1 MELATVPFNSQQGG
15 LLSFDYSPIQIYL
28 DKGSTM
34 EKWLKLQN
42 GSDIRGVAIAGVE
55 GQPVTLPDP
64 IVRSIGFAFVQWL
77 SERLGKPATQLKI
90 SVGHDS
96 RISANQVKNC
106 IFQGLEAAGAVAFDC
121 GLASTPAMFMS
132 TIFTNHGYDGALM
145 LTASHLPFNRNG
157 MKFFLRDGGLEKRE
171 ITEILTMAAEIGEL
185 SAGATVT
192 ATPINLMDDYAT
204 HLVTIIRNSTGKTTP
219 LDGLKIV
226 VDAGNGAGGFFV
238 DKVLQPLGADTTG
251 SQFLE
256 PDGMFPNHI
265 PNPEDNE
272 AMAAIIMAVNNNA
285 ADFGIIFDT
294 DVDRAG
300 AVDKNGTPIN
310 RNRFIALMATIVLEE
325 HPGSVIVTDSV
336 TSTGLKWWI
345 EEKLGG
351 IHHRFQ
357 RGYRNVIN
365 EAIRLNCE
373 GKESFL
379 ALETSGHGALK
390 ENYFLDDGAYQIA
403 KILIKMAQLKADGET
418 TIDQLIADLPEALE
432 AAEYRPK
439 IKATEFNAYGT
450 SVLKGFAEFVGKT
463 AGWSLTPNNYE
474 GVHVTCDASAGNGWA
489 LLRKSLHDPQLP
501 LNIESEECGG
511 VEKIAIKIK
520 EFLSAYGKLDL
531 PDM

>member
-1 MELATVPFNSQQGG
+1 
-15 LLSFDYSPIQIYL
+15 
-28 DKGSTM
+28 M

-42 GSDIRGVAIAGVE
+42 GSDVRGVAIAGVE
-55 GQPVTLPDP
+55 GQPVTLHDP
-64 IVRSIGFAFVQWL
+64 IVRSIGFAFAVWL
-77 SERLGKPATQLKI
+77 SEQLGKPVDQLKI

-96 RISANQVKNC
+96 RISAHQIKTS
-106 IFQGLEAAGAVAFDC
+106 IFQGMATAGATLFDC

-132 TIFTNHGYDGALM
+132 TVFTNHGYDGSIM

-157 MKFFLRDGGLEKRE
+157 MKFFIREGGLEKKD
-171 ITEILTMAAEIGEL
+171 ITKILTMAARSGER
-185 SAGATVT
+185 SD
-192 ATPINLMDDYAT
+192 TPIINATTVNLMDDYAA
-204 HLVTIIRNSTGKTTP
+204 HLVTIIRNGVGNDTP
-219 LDGLKIV
+219 LDNLKIV

-265 PNPEDNE
+265 PNPEDQD
-272 AMAAIIMAVNNNA
+272 AMAAIITAVKDNG

-300 AVDKNGTPIN
+300 AVDKNGIPIN

-351 IHHRFQ
+351 EHHRFQ

-365 EAIRLNCE
+365 EAVRLNAT
-373 GKESFL
+373 GKESWL

-403 KILIKMAQLKADGET
+403 KILIKVTQLKAAKKG
-418 TIDQLIADLPEALE
+418 TIDELIAELPEPVE

-439 IKATEFNAYGT
+439 IKVIDFSTYGS
-450 SVLKGFAEFVGKT
+450 SVLEGFAAFVEQT
-463 AGWSLTPNNYE
+463 EGWSLTPNNYE
-474 GVHVTCDASAGNGWA
+474 GVHVTCDATAGNGWA

-501 LNIESEECGG
+501 LNIETDEVGG
-511 VEKIAIKIK
+511 VERIAAKIK
-520 EFLSAYGKLDL
+520 GFLSGYEGLEL
-531 PDM
+531 QDM

>member
-1 MELATVPFNSQQGG
+1 
-15 LLSFDYSPIQIYL
+15 
-28 DKGSTM
+28 M

-42 GSDIRGVAIAGVE
+42 GSDVRGVAIAGIE
-55 GQPVTLPDP
+55 GQPVTLHDP
-64 IVRSIGFAFVQWL
+64 IVRSIGFAFAVWL
-77 SERLGKPATQLKI
+77 SEQLGKPVDQLKI

-96 RISANQVKNC
+96 RISAHQIKTS
-106 IFQGLEAAGAVAFDC
+106 IFQGMATAGATLFDC

-132 TIFTNHGYDGALM
+132 TVFTNHGYDGSIM

-157 MKFFLRDGGLEKRE
+157 MKFFIREGGLEKKD
-171 ITEILTMAAEIGEL
+171 ITKILTMAARSGER
-185 SAGATVT
+185 SD
-192 ATPINLMDDYAT
+192 TPIINATTVNLMDDYAA
-204 HLVTIIRNSTGKTTP
+204 HLVTIIRNGVGNDTP
-219 LDGLKIV
+219 LDNLKIV

-265 PNPEDNE
+265 PNPEDQD
-272 AMAAIIMAVNNNA
+272 AMAAIITAVKDNG

-300 AVDKNGTPIN
+300 AVDKNGIPIN

-351 IHHRFQ
+351 EHHRFQ

-365 EAIRLNCE
+365 EAVRLNAT
-373 GKESFL
+373 GKESWL

-403 KILIKMAQLKADGET
+403 KILIKVTQLKAAKKG
-418 TIDQLIADLPEALE
+418 TIDELIAELPEPVE

-439 IKATEFNAYGT
+439 IKVVDFSTYGS
-450 SVLKGFAEFVGKT
+450 SVLEGFAAFVEQT
-463 AGWSLTPNNYE
+463 EGWSLTPNNYE
-474 GVHVTCDASAGNGWA
+474 GVHVTCDATAGNGWA

-501 LNIESEECGG
+501 LNIETDEVGG
-511 VEKIAIKIK
+511 VERIAAKIK
-520 EFLSAYGKLDL
+520 GFLSDYEGLDL
-531 PDM
+531 QDM

>member
-1 MELATVPFNSQQGG
+1 
-15 LLSFDYSPIQIYL
+15 
-28 DKGSTM
+28 M

-42 GSDIRGVAIAGVE
+42 GSDVRGVAIAGIE
-55 GQPVTLPDP
+55 GQPVTLHDP
-64 IVRSIGFAFVQWL
+64 IVRSIGFAFAVWL
-77 SERLGKPATQLKI
+77 SEQLGKPVDQLKI

-96 RISANQVKNC
+96 RISAHQIKTS
-106 IFQGLEAAGAVAFDC
+106 IFQGMATAGATLFDC

-132 TIFTNHGYDGALM
+132 TVFTNHGYDGSIM

-157 MKFFLRDGGLEKRE
+157 MKFFIREGGLEKKD
-171 ITEILTMAAEIGEL
+171 ITKILTMAARSGER
-185 SAGATVT
+185 SD
-192 ATPINLMDDYAT
+192 TPIINATTVNLMDDYAA
-204 HLVTIIRNSTGKTTP
+204 HLVTIIRNGVGNDTP
-219 LDGLKIV
+219 LDNLKIV

-265 PNPEDNE
+265 PNPEDQD
-272 AMAAIIMAVNNNA
+272 AMAAIITAVKDNG

-300 AVDKNGTPIN
+300 AVDKNGIPIN

-336 TSTGLKWWI
+336 TSTGLKWWV

-351 IHHRFQ
+351 EHHRFQ

-365 EAIRLNCE
+365 EAVRLNAT
-373 GKESFL
+373 GKESWL

-403 KILIKMAQLKADGET
+403 KILIKVTQLKAAKKG
-418 TIDQLIADLPEALE
+418 TIDELIAELPKPVE

-439 IKATEFNAYGT
+439 IKVVDFSTYGS
-450 SVLKGFAEFVGKT
+450 SVLKGFAAFVEQT
-463 AGWSLTPNNYE
+463 EGWCLTPNNYE
-474 GVHVTCDASAGNGWA
+474 GVHVTCDATAGNGWA

-501 LNIESEECGG
+501 LNIETDEVGG
-511 VEKIAIKIK
+511 VERIAAKIK
-520 EFLSAYGKLDL
+520 GFLSGYEGLEL
-531 PDM
+531 QDM

>member
-1 MELATVPFNSQQGG
+1 
-15 LLSFDYSPIQIYL
+15 
-28 DKGSTM
+28 M

-42 GSDIRGVAIAGVE
+42 GSDVRGVAIAGVE
-55 GQPVTLPDP
+55 GQPITLPDP
-64 IVRSIGFAFVQWL
+64 IVRSIGFAFAQWL
-77 SERLGKPATQLKI
+77 SERLSKPVSQLKV

-96 RISANQVKNC
+96 RISANQINNC
-106 IFQGLEAAGAVAFDC
+106 IFQGVEAAGAVVFDC

-132 TIFTNHGYDGALM
+132 TVFENHGYDGAIM
-145 LTASHLPFNRNG
+145 VTASHLPFNRNG
-157 MKFFLRDGGLEKRE
+157 MKFFIREGGLEKQD
-171 ITEILTMAAEIGEL
+171 ITKILNLAAKIGKL
-185 SAGATVT
+185 SAIPTT
-192 ATPINLMDDYAT
+192 NTTPVNLMDDYAAY
-204 HLVTIIRNSTGKTTP
+204 LVAIIRNGTEIDTP

-238 DKVLQPLGADTTG
+238 DKILRPLGADTSG
-251 SQFLE
+251 SQFLN
-256 PDGMFPNHI
+256 PDGRFPNHT
-265 PNPEDNE
+265 PNPEDQD
-272 AMAAIIMAVNNNA
+272 AMNAIIAAVKENS

-310 RNRFIALMATIVLEE
+310 RNHFIALMATIVLEE

-345 EEKLGG
+345 EAKLGG

-365 EAIRLNCE
+365 EAIRLNAA
-373 GKESFL
+373 GKESWL

-403 KILIKMAQLKADGET
+403 KILIKIAQLKVADKG
-418 TIDQLIADLPEALE
+418 TIDELIAELPEPVE

-439 IKATEFNAYGT
+439 INVADFGPYADTVLADFSAFVKQTE
-450 SVLKGFAEFVGKT
+450 
-463 AGWSLTPNNYE
+463 GWSLTADSYE
-474 GVHVTCDASAGNGWA
+474 GVHVTCDATAGNGWA

-501 LNIESEECGG
+501 LNIESEKSGG
-511 VEKIAIKIK
+511 VKLIAAKIK
-520 EFLSAYGKLDL
+520 EFLSDYKGLDV
-531 PDM
+531 PEV

>member
-1 MELATVPFNSQQGG
+1 
-15 LLSFDYSPIQIYL
+15 
-28 DKGSTM
+28 M
-34 EKWLKLQN
+34 EKWLDLQN
-42 GSDIRGVAIAGVE
+42 GSDVRGVATAGVK
-55 GQPVTLPDP
+55 GQPVTLHDP
-64 IVRSIGFAFVQWL
+64 IVRSIGFAFAQWL
-77 SERLGKPATQLKI
+77 SEQLSKPANQLKI
-90 SVGHDS
+90 SVGNDS
-96 RISANQVKNC
+96 RISANQIKNC
-106 IFQGLEAAGAVAFDC
+106 IFQGLEAAGASVFDC

-132 TIFTNHGYDGALM
+132 TVFENHGYDGSMM

-157 MKFFLRDGGLEKRE
+157 VKFFIREGGLEKQD
-171 ITEILTMAAEIGEL
+171 ITKILTIASDVGEL
-185 SAGATVT
+185 SDVVTVNATTV
-192 ATPINLMDDYAT
+192 NLMDDYAA
-204 HLVTIIRNSTGKTTP
+204 HLVAIIRNGSGNDTP

-238 DKVLQPLGADTTG
+238 AKVLQPLGADTTG

-265 PNPEDNE
+265 PNPEDHD
-272 AMAAIIMAVNNNA
+272 AIAAIITTVNNNA

-325 HPGSVIVTDSV
+325 HPKSVVVTDSV

-345 EEKLGG
+345 ETKLGG
-351 IHHRFQ
+351 VHHRFQ

-365 EAIRLNCE
+365 EAARLNAA
-373 GKESFL
+373 GKESWL

-403 KILIKMAQLKADGET
+403 KILIKIAQLRAAKNG
-418 TIDQLIADLPEALE
+418 TIDELIAKLPEPVK

-439 IKATEFNAYGT
+439 IKVANFSVYAD
-450 SVLKGFAEFVGKT
+450 SVLEGFAAYVEQT
-463 AGWSLTPNNYE
+463 EGWNLTPNNHE
-474 GVHVTCDASAGNGWA
+474 GVHVTCDATAGNGWA

-501 LNIESEECGG
+501 LNIESEESGG
-511 VEKIAIKIK
+511 VERIAAKIK
-520 EFLSAYGKLDL
+520 VFLSDCEGLDL
-531 PDM
+531 LDM

>member
-1 MELATVPFNSQQGG
+1 MEN
-15 LLSFDYSPIQIYL
+15 
-28 DKGSTM
+28 
-34 EKWLKLQN
+34 WLKLQN
-42 GSDIRGVAIAGVE
+42 GSDIRGVAIAGIE
-55 GQPVTLPDP
+55 GQPVTLHDP
-64 IVRSIGFAFVQWL
+64 IVRSIGFAFAVWL
-77 SERLGKPATQLKI
+77 SEQLGKPVDQLKI

-96 RISANQVKNC
+96 RISAQQIKTS
-106 IFQGLEAAGAVAFDC
+106 IFQGMATAGATLFDC

-132 TIFTNHGYDGALM
+132 TVFTNHGYDGSIM

-157 MKFFLRDGGLEKRE
+157 MKFFIREGGLGKKD
-171 ITEILTMAAEIGEL
+171 ITKILTMAARSGERFDTPIIN
-185 SAGATVT
+185 ATVV
-192 ATPINLMDDYAT
+192 NLMDDYTA
-204 HLVTIIRNSTGKTTP
+204 HLVTIIRNGVGNDTP
-219 LDGLKIV
+219 LDNLKIV

-265 PNPEDNE
+265 PNPENQD
-272 AMAAIIMAVNNNA
+272 AMASIITAVKDNG

-351 IHHRFQ
+351 VHHRFQ

-365 EAIRLNCE
+365 EAVRLNAT
-373 GKESFL
+373 GKESWL

-403 KILIKMAQLKADGET
+403 KILIKVAQLKAAKKG
-418 TIDQLIADLPEALE
+418 TIEELIAELPEPIE

-439 IKATEFNAYGT
+439 IKVVDFSTYGS
-450 SVLKGFAEFVGKT
+450 SVLEGFAEFVEQT
-463 AGWSLTPNNYE
+463 EGWSLTPNNYE
-474 GVHVTCDASAGNGWA
+474 GVHVTCDATAGNGWA

-501 LNIESEECGG
+501 LNIETDEVGG
-511 VEKIAIKIK
+511 VERIAAKIK
-520 EFLSAYGKLDL
+520 GFLSGYEGLEL
-531 PDM
+531 QDM

>member
-1 MELATVPFNSQQGG
+1 
-15 LLSFDYSPIQIYL
+15 
-28 DKGSTM
+28 M
-34 EKWLKLQN
+34 EKWLNLQN
-42 GSDIRGVAIAGVE
+42 GSDIRGVAIAGVK
-55 GQPVTLPDP
+55 GQTVTLHDP
-64 IVRSIGFAFVQWL
+64 IVRSIGFAFAQWL
-77 SERLGKPATQLKI
+77 SERLGKPVDQLKI

-96 RISANQVKNC
+96 RISANQIKTS
-106 IFQGLEAAGAVAFDC
+106 IFQGLTAAGSVGFDC

-132 TIFTNHGYDGALM
+132 TVFENHGYDGSMM

-157 MKFFLRDGGLEKRE
+157 VKFFLREGGLEKKD
-171 ITEILTMAAEIGEL
+171 ITKILTIASKIGKL
-185 SAGATVT
+185 PGLPAVNATQV
-192 ATPINLMDDYAT
+192 NLMDDYAA
-204 HLVTIIRNSTGKTTP
+204 HLVTVIQNGTGVATP

-265 PNPEDNE
+265 PNPEDND
-272 AMAAIIMAVNNNA
+272 AMAAIIMTVKDNG

-300 AVDKNGTPIN
+300 AVDKKGTPIN

-365 EAIRLNCE
+365 EAIRLNGE

-403 KILIKMAQLKADGET
+403 KILIKMAQLKTDGET
-418 TIDQLIADLPEALE
+418 TIDQLIADLPEPVE

-439 IKATEFNAYGT
+439 IKAADFNVYGT
-450 SVLKGFAEFVGKT
+450 SVLEGFAKFVEKSE
-463 AGWSLTPNNYE
+463 GWNLTPNSYE
-474 GVHVTCDASAGNGWA
+474 GVHVTCDVTAGNGWA

-501 LNIESEECGG
+501 LNIESEESGG
-511 VEKIAIKIK
+511 VEKIAVKIK
-520 EFLSAYGKLDL
+520 GFLSAYEGLDL